1 MDAFR
6 RFALFT
12 NARDASFVAL
22 ATAVVML
29 AFSFDLAL
37 AFRIGASIQLLFA
50 LGLLLRFARL
60 SDERIVRTE
69 TWRILTPPE
78 RPIGE
83 PGRRGARADLELV
96 LLQFAK
102 AAASVAILLYGSALI
117 VSLNTPTQVLH
128 ADAGLPLG

>member
-6 RFALFT
+6 RFAVFT

-60 SDERIVRTE
+60 SDERIVHTE
-69 TWRILTPPE
+69 TWRILNPSE
-78 RPIGE
+78 RPVGE
-83 PGRRGARADLELV
+83 PGRRAARTDLELV

-102 AAASVAILLYGSALI
+102 AAASVAVLLFGSALV
-117 VSLNTPTQVLH
+117 VSLNRQAQVLH
-128 ADAGLPLG
+128 AAAGLPLG

>member
-6 RFALFT
+6 RFSLFT
-12 NARDASFVAL
+12 NARHASFVAL

-29 AFSFDLAL
+29 ALSFDLAL

-69 TWRILTPPE
+69 TWRILTPSE
-78 RPIGE
+78 RPVGE
-83 PGRRGARADLELV
+83 SGRRAARADLELV

-102 AAASVAILLYGSALI
+102 AAASVAILLYASALV
-117 VSLNTPTQVLH
+117 VSLNRQAQVLH
-128 ADAGLPLG
+128 ADTGLPLG

>member
-6 RFALFT
+6 RFSLFT
-12 NARDASFVAL
+12 NARDATFVAL

-69 TWRILTPPE
+69 TWRILTPSE

-83 PGRRGARADLELV
+83 PGRRGARANLELV

-102 AAASVAILLYGSALI
+102 AAASVAIFLFGSALV
-117 VSLNTPTQVLH
+117 VSLNQQAQVLH
-128 ADAGLPLG
+128 ADTGLPFG